1 MPRLYNRIHGKI
13 LGGINEAKGV
23 KGWLVN
29 KAIKSKLENYKNG
42 EGINH
47 CFYDKIVFSKI
58 KAMFG
63 GKVRLMLTG
72 SAPISA
78 DVLDFLKVSFCCDIL
93 EGYGMTETSAGSCV
107 S

>member
-1 MPRLYNRIHGKI
+1 
-13 LGGINEAKGV
+13 
-23 KGWLVN
+23 
-29 KAIKSKLENYKNG
+29 
-42 EGINH
+42 
-47 CFYDKIVFSKI
+47 
-58 KAMFG
+58 MFG